1 MRLTIRADSLQVGDV
16 LVTSIGR
23 APILAIDRTHDG
35 VELVLDTKDSRCTR
49 GRNQGSVLWYW
60 PHQTVRVERKR
71 AKRAA

>member
-16 LVTSIGR
+16 LQTSIGR
-23 APILAIDRTHDG
+23 APILSIDRTHDG

-60 PHQTVRVERKR
+60 PHQMVRAERKKER
-71 AKRAA
+71 KAA